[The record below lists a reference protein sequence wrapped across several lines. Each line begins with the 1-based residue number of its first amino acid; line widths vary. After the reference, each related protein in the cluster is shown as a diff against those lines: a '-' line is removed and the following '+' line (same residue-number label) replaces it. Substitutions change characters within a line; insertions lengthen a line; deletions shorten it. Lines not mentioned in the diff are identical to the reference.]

1 MKSKEVPDEK
11 KIYSLIGLAKRAGYV
26 ESGEFCCE
34 KAVKEG
40 RAKLVII
47 AGDASDNTKK
57 KFTNMCSYYKKD
69 LVFFGIKDGLGHSL
83 GNEFR
88 ASVAVTDSGFAEKI
102 KGLISVI
109 KC

>member
-1 MKSKEVPDEK
+1 MKNNEVPDEK
-11 KIYSLIGLAKRAGYV
+11 KIYSLIGLAKRAGFV

-69 LVFFGIKDGLGHSL
+69 ILIFGIKDDLGHSL

-88 ASVAVTDSGFAEKI
+88 ASAAITDSGLAEKI
-102 KGLISVI
+102 KGLISAI
-109 KC
+109 K